1 MTLVSGAPNVA
12 DYFRDMDARFLLRI
26 PLLFLLTA
34 WGLAL
39 HAQVNLPQARKDALD
54 ELKTMPERVAAFE
67 SLTEELQA
75 INTEEVIHI
84 ADQLLQEFLHPDQEA
99 RVLARKARAMRTM
112 GQAQEAYDLLSDAI
126 DSWENLEEEGL
137 CRLYMERGLTAAKVS
152 SLGQKVEGILNDLY
166 AALDIAEVRDNMAL
180 RIEVHDK
187 LGYAYG
193 RLLKDDQTAIEYYRF
208 ILLNSTS
215 ELELAQA
222 RVNVALLL
230 DADRSAQ
237 NDTALYYLQEAR
249 KVFEANNRQSKVG
262 IATLNIG
269 RFYREA
275 GKFDEAIEA
284 YTKALNQV
292 VDLSHQVQCHEYL
305 GYIAYR
311 QGRYDEAYHS
321 LQTALA
327 VDAENGGPRNVYLN
341 TKLGEVYT
349 VQGRSEFSLALC
361 DSMRRNVENAPSL
374 SNYGRATR
382 LTDCWDCIGHAQVAM
397 EDYKAAIVAFDIRD
411 SARAEYERISENNQA
426 TIGLQVLEWETRRKQ
441 QMQASQ
447 YRLQEERQTYLY
459 AIVALLIGFAM
470 FITYRY
476 RFTQRQS
483 RLISTQRQQL
493 QDRQREL
500 IRANA
505 DLEIALNH
513 KAVFLSNMSH
523 EIRTPLNAIV
533 GMSNLASKEDMTEV
547 ARKYLRN
554 IITASSNLIEIV
566 NDILDFS
573 KLEAG
578 KLEIACAPF
587 SVQEALEVAENVM
600 RIPAEQKDLSF
611 AVESDSALPAYL
623 YGDSSRLNQV
633 LINLIGNAV
642 KFTLSGSITVKAT
655 VEPLPDLPAWCPP
668 PAAVHD
674 AYFVV
679 RVIDTGIGIPA
690 DKVGK
695 VFESFNQGDSL
706 KTRKFGGTGLGLS
719 ISKQIIEL
727 QDGVIWVESVEDE
740 GSTFAFAL
748 PAKVATVDIEDDGD
762 QVVRE
767 DVGAMRILIAED
779 NPFNVIVTEDTLR
792 SEFKEVTIGKAE
804 NGRIAYE
811 KVRDEQWDLVLMD
824 IHMPEMSGLEA
835 TAAIRK
841 LPDER
846 SRTLIVAMTASV
858 LREETDN
865 YMRHGM
871 NGFIPKPFQ
880 VQQLRSEIQRLRRD
894 QKNGRNSNRPALP
907 PLKILIA
914 EDNPFNVIVAEDTL
928 KSELNNV
935 TIGKAE
941 NGRIAVEMVRD
952 GHWDVV
958 LMDIAMPEMTGL
970 EATTAIRKLKDPAKA
985 GTTIIAM
992 TASILKKDIDHYM
1005 KKGMDGYVP
1014 KPFKVDQLLSEIER
1028 AHLSKK

>member
-12 DYFRDMDARFLLRI
+12 DYFRDMAARFLLRI
-26 PLLFLLTA
+26 PFLFLLTA
-34 WGLAL
+34 GGFAL
-39 HAQVNLPQARKDALD
+39 HAQVNLPQARQDALD

-75 INTEEVIHI
+75 INTEEVVQI
-84 ADQLLQEFLHPDQEA
+84 ADQLLQEPLQPDQGA

-112 GQAQEAYDLLSDAI
+112 GQAQEAYDLLSVAI
-126 DSWENLEEEGL
+126 DAWENAEGEGL

-152 SLGQKVEGILNDLY
+152 SLRKKVDGILNDLY
-166 AALDIAEVRDNMAL
+166 AALDIAEARDNMAL

-230 DADRSAQ
+230 DADRSVQ
-237 NDTALYYLQEAR
+237 NDTALYYLKEAR
-249 KVFEANNRQSKVG
+249 EVFEANNRQSKVG

-269 RFYREA
+269 RFCREA
-275 GKFDEAIEA
+275 GKFDEAEEA

-292 VDLSHQVQCHEYL
+292 VDLGHQVQCHEYL

-311 QGRYDEAYHS
+311 QGRYDDAVRS

-349 VQGRSEFSLALC
+349 VQGRAEFSLALC

-374 SNYGRATR
+374 NNYGRATR
-382 LTDCWDCIGHAQVAM
+382 LTDCWDCIGQAQAAM
-397 EDYKAAIVAFDIRD
+397 EDYKAAITAFDIRD

-426 TIGLQVLEWETRRKQ
+426 TIGLQVLEWESRRKQ

-447 YRLQEERQTYLY
+447 YQLQEERQTYLY

-483 RLISTQRQQL
+483 QLISTQRQQL

-533 GMSNLASKEDMTEV
+533 GMSNLASKEEMTEL

-578 KLEIACAPF
+578 KLEIANAPF

-600 RIPAEQKDLSF
+600 RIPAEEKGLSF
-611 AVESDSALPAYL
+611 AVEPSEALPP
-623 YGDSSRLNQV
+623 
-633 LINLIGNAV
+633 
-642 KFTLSGSITVKAT
+642 TCT
-655 VEPLPDLPAWCPP
+655 
-668 PAAVHD
+668 
-674 AYFVV
+674 
-679 RVIDTGIGIPA
+679 
-690 DKVGK
+690 
-695 VFESFNQGDSL
+695 
-706 KTRKFGGTGLGLS
+706 
-719 ISKQIIEL
+719 
-727 QDGVIWVESVEDE
+727 
-740 GSTFAFAL
+740 
-748 PAKVATVDIEDDGD
+748 
-762 QVVRE
+762 
-767 DVGAMRILIAED
+767 
-779 NPFNVIVTEDTLR
+779 
-792 SEFKEVTIGKAE
+792 
-804 NGRIAYE
+804 
-811 KVRDEQWDLVLMD
+811 
-824 IHMPEMSGLEA
+824 A
-835 TAAIRK
+835 TAA
-841 LPDER
+841 
-846 SRTLIVAMTASV
+846 V
-858 LREETDN
+858 
-865 YMRHGM
+865 
-871 NGFIPKPFQ
+871 
-880 VQQLRSEIQRLRRD
+880 
-894 QKNGRNSNRPALP
+894 
-907 PLKILIA
+907 
-914 EDNPFNVIVAEDTL
+914 
-928 KSELNNV
+928 
-935 TIGKAE
+935 
-941 NGRIAVEMVRD
+941 
-952 GHWDVV
+952 
-958 LMDIAMPEMTGL
+958 
-970 EATTAIRKLKDPAKA
+970 
-985 GTTIIAM
+985 
-992 TASILKKDIDHYM
+992 
-1005 KKGMDGYVP
+1005 
-1014 KPFKVDQLLSEIER
+1014 
-1028 AHLSKK
+1028 